1 MELIL
6 LLLRLLL
13 AGILGLAG
21 IGKLLDPDGGEKVMT
36 EFGVPSSI
44 AKAAAIALSLFEIL
58 LALALLSTST
68 SWIGAVAAFLLML
81 VFIGGMLWQIA
92 KGRAPDCHCFGQLH
106 SEPVSKKSVIRN
118 IVFAAP
124 ALVLAFAG
132 PSFQGYSLSDPQID
146 SAQNLFG
153 ILSVALFAAV
163 LIYLRRISKQQ
174 SEILRR
180 LQLLELMSAD
190 GGAVERNEAGD
201 PNDSLPIGGLFP
213 DFALAD
219 LTGTTVQLSD
229 LLNTNP
235 QLFLFVDAA
244 CVPCSVLLPELDE
257 WERELKGKIDFV
269 YISRGTVDEN
279 IFKFGEERALL
290 LQQDKELSAAVFA
303 RWTPSALLMSSEGR
317 VMSHVAVGDQAIRDL
332 ILSMKNAD
340 PTNPLLHFPIAN
352 GNGIRRKIGQKI
364 PEFSLEDMS
373 GRKITNETLQDQS
386 TLVTFWSP
394 GCPHCRELISE
405 IKDTE
410 KRGLPDGLGMVIF
423 SDGDPETHADLGL
436 RLPIVLDKG
445 FKVSAQMGITGTPS
459 AVLVDEGVIVS
470 ETAVGG
476 PNIWSLVRRA
486 KV

>member
-1 MELIL
+1 
-6 LLLRLLL
+6 
-13 AGILGLAG
+13 
-21 IGKLLDPDGGEKVMT
+21 
-36 EFGVPSSI
+36 
-44 AKAAAIALSLFEIL
+44 
-58 LALALLSTST
+58 
-68 SWIGAVAAFLLML
+68 
-81 VFIGGMLWQIA
+81 
-92 KGRAPDCHCFGQLH
+92 
-106 SEPVSKKSVIRN
+106 
-118 IVFAAP
+118 
-124 ALVLAFAG
+124 
-132 PSFQGYSLSDPQID
+132 
-146 SAQNLFG
+146 
-153 ILSVALFAAV
+153 
-163 LIYLRRISKQQ
+163 
-174 SEILRR
+174 
-180 LQLLELMSAD
+180 
-190 GGAVERNEAGD
+190 
-201 PNDSLPIGGLFP
+201 
-213 DFALAD
+213 
-219 LTGTTVQLSD
+219 
-229 LLNTNP
+229 
-235 QLFLFVDAA
+235 
-244 CVPCSVLLPELDE
+244 
-257 WERELKGKIDFV
+257 
-269 YISRGTVDEN
+269 
-279 IFKFGEERALL
+279 
-290 LQQDKELSAAVFA
+290 
-303 RWTPSALLMSSEGR
+303 

-332 ILSMKNAD
+332 ILSIKNAD